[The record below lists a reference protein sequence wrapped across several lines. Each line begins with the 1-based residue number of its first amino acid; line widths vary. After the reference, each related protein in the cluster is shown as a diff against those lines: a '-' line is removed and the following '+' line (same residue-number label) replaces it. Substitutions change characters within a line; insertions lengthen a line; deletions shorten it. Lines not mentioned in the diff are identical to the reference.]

1 MKRKYFFGILLS
13 LFLLCGGV
21 FLLNIDNSKDIKT
34 VPADNQTI
42 NVYIDFYG
50 SYPYTGIAGS
60 YTLMALPL
68 TSFTKQESFT
78 NTQQLNDDRELF
90 YSYTKSMPSS
100 SEAGLMVMKIE
111 LDGNTLYHNS
121 NGAYVMSIVR
131 MEVITIGDGADLYY
145 NYDFNFIEDTIVCN
159 SYGVSVVNFGIKIY
173 FKTFIPIQ
181 WNTSSDVS
189 SNGCNQSVLF
199 NSYTKNFEL
208 YNSDGS
214 TRTVTT
220 LSPLPSRPNYAFSGY
235 YLTTNLNTAIVNDNG
250 TVIYANKFDFARIM
264 GLAPLFPRWTPVY
277 QIDTNILSPSNVQD
291 YNSGTMNQSYNG
303 QTRTGLTDQAF
314 SAIEADTTLTISNI
328 DPATG
333 MYVSSITVD
342 RGSVSVTKS
351 NGIITGCTYT
361 PRPSTLGEPS
371 GGWDAII
378 SINMDWLLYK
388 VRYNANGGSGTMT
401 DQSFTYNTAQNLK
414 SNTFTRAGYYF
425 TDWNGNGTNYTN
437 GQSVINLTTT
447 HNSTI
452 DFYAQWKPYVF
463 TYSFDTDG
471 GSTHAGGTAAYGS
484 SITLPK
490 PDKTGYTF
498 KGWQHGINEN
508 IYQAGSYS
516 VNDTANGD
524 VTVVFTA
531 IWQANTYTTTFHDG
545 EGAVTNF
552 ADMMIT
558 NYNYTYSNNEYS
570 YTVAGVKITY
580 ENGTGT
586 LTLNGTPTN
595 AFTIFINTDLSFKQ
609 NEQYSVKYTKQEG
622 SMTGG
627 GAGCFVLEICDENWA
642 NLSTRNHLDFQMN
655 NTSGEAKLTV
665 NESGETN
672 GKGLRLWFWYN
683 VNATPARVFNNFEIK
698 ITLEKLGE
706 NQSVIKTGKVT
717 YDSQLRGVS
726 IPSKIGYTFSGYYN
740 SQSGGKQYYKATGVA
755 ITETWKET
763 NNITLYAQWTA
774 NTYTINYNLGDDD
787 TYPANLGSNA
797 PKSATYNAVIEI
809 PTPTRVGYVFVGWT
823 LSGDSI
829 SNSISTAQSG
839 ASSTNLSAWDGG
851 ANRNRYFKNL
861 TPDASGS
868 VTMTAT
874 WQATIASSPS
884 ITATKPAK
892 DSNNEYYLISNIDNL
907 AWLALQGDMAKVTG
921 MFRQTNNIT
930 IPDNILWLPIG
941 RLGSFSGTYD
951 GQGNTIRGLTT
962 YNGTDANGNYLETNG
977 GLFANASDATIRN
990 VIIEDATIYGQNA
1003 GIIAGSASTNNTGSS
1018 TNNTVS
1024 STNISNCVVSGTVNG
1039 TSIGSIIGNSN
1050 GASISVCLAKG
1061 VNTASFAGGS
1071 ASVDSCIYELTG
1083 GTKGASGSFNNYS
1096 AWIYPSNFAYPMP
1109 KAFMW
1114 YPYPELTKES
1124 LNTWLNR

>member
-1 MKRKYFFGILLS
+1 MKKKYFFGILLS

-21 FLLNIDNSKDIKT
+21 FLLATNSFKANNQILINNQLSADNATITVEIDNVYGLGRQHISGATLNITVGIEKT
-34 VPADNQTI
+34 SRPEEDSRTGSTFDLSTRPGSSNSGTVDASGWMLYDPFIIINSITI
-42 NVYIDFYG
+42 
-50 SYPYTGIAGS
+50 
-60 YTLMALPL
+60 
-68 TSFTKQESFT
+68 
-78 NTQQLNDDRELF
+78 
-90 YSYTKSMPSS
+90 
-100 SEAGLMVMKIE
+100 
-111 LDGNTLYHNS
+111 NS
-121 NGAYVMSIVR
+121 NGKDGDSKIIADGSVIYYSGFFLDDAGYVVYKPGCTIRLSRANLSTRFTLDIYWKIEYNCKYNDGTNNSTTAYYSTYHNDLTSSVTLPTREGYTFQGYYTSDGTQ
-131 MEVITIGDGADLYY
+131 VINSSGQWTRNWNRWSAQPADLYA
-145 NYDFNFIEDTIVCN
+145 
-159 SYGVSVVNFGIKIY
+159 
-173 FKTFIPIQ
+173 Q
-181 WNTSSDVS
+181 
-189 SNGCNQSVLF
+189 
-199 NSYTKNFEL
+199 
-208 YNSDGS
+208 
-214 TRTVTT
+214 
-220 LSPLPSRPNYAFSGY
+220 
-235 YLTTNLNTAIVNDNG
+235 
-250 TVIYANKFDFARIM
+250 
-264 GLAPLFPRWTPVY
+264 WTPKTY
-277 QIDTNILSPSNVQD
+277 RIDTNILSPSNVQD
-291 YNSGTMNQSYNG
+291 YNSGTMTQIYIG

-314 SAIEADTTLTISNI
+314 SAIEADTTLTIADI
-328 DPATG
+328 EPATG
-333 MYVSSITVD
+333 MYVNSITVD
-342 RGSVSVTKS
+342 RGTVSPYIS
-351 NGIITGCTYT
+351 YGRLGCTYT
-361 PRPSTLGEPS
+361 VIPSVLGNPRGN
-371 GGWDAII
+371 GNWDAII

-414 SNTFTRAGYYF
+414 SNTFKRAGYYF
-425 TDWNGNGTNYTN
+425 TGWNGNGTNYTN

-452 DFYAQWKPYVF
+452 DFYAQWEPYVF

-490 PDKTGYTF
+490 PDKIGYTF
-498 KGWQHGINEN
+498 KGWQHSINGN
-508 IYQAGSYS
+508 TYQDGSYS
-516 VNDTANGD
+516 VNDTENSNA
-524 VTVVFTA
+524 TVVFTA

-570 YTVAGVKITY
+570 YTVNGVTITY

-717 YDSQLRGVS
+717 YDSELRGVS

-774 NTYTINYNLGDDD
+774 NTYTINYSLGDDD

-797 PKSATYNAVIEI
+797 PESATYNAVIEI

-829 SNSISTAQSG
+829 STAQSG
-839 ASSTNLSAWDGG
+839 ASTTSLSAWDGG

-874 WQATIASSPS
+874 WQETIASSPS

-892 DSNNEYYLISNIDNL
+892 DSNNEYYLISNIKNL
-907 AWLALQGDMAKVTG
+907 AWLALQGDMANVTG

-930 IPDNILWLPIG
+930 IPNNILWLPIG
-941 RLGSFSGTYD
+941 RLKLFSGTYD
-951 GQGNTIRGLTT
+951 GQGYTISGLRT

-1050 GASISVCLAKG
+1050 GASISACLAKG

-1083 GTKGASGSFNNYS
+1083 GTKGASDSFNNYS